1 MPFDPTVPIRRRIA
15 VIGGGI
21 SGLGAAH
28 FLAEDAEVTLF
39 EAGTSLGGHAR
50 TVMAGVSGG
59 QPVDTGFI
67 VFNQANYPLLTALF
81 DRLEV
86 PVVKSNMSFAASL
99 RGGAMEYGLENLRAV
114 FSQRRNMVNP
124 KFLGMI
130 RDILRFNAKALDAA
144 VDRNQPLGEFLRQLG
159 TGDWFRDYYL
169 LPLSGAIWST
179 PPEQVMHFPAQALIQ
194 FFENHALLNHTGQ
207 HQWYTVQGGSAQYVA
222 RLEADLRRRGV
233 RLRVGAPV
241 RSVQRFADRVE
252 IKPAGGGWEV
262 FDEVILATHSD
273 DSLRLL
279 ADPSPQEAG
288 ALGAVR
294 YQPNQITLHADASV
308 MPRRRACWSSW
319 NYTEG
324 PAARQGQ
331 IDLTYWMNKL
341 QPIPANDPMF
351 VTLNTRRPIRENLI
365 YDQVTLRHPVYD
377 LAALQAQR
385 EVARFNGKNRTWF
398 CGAWMKN
405 GFHEDGLSSAADV
418 ARAIQARAPA
428 GVAAE

>member
-50 TVMAGVSGG
+50 TVMAGMSGG

-179 PPEQVMHFPAQALIQ
+179 PPEQVMHVPAQALIQ
-194 FFENHALLNHTGQ
+194 FSRT
-207 HQWYTVQGGSAQYVA
+207 
-222 RLEADLRRRGV
+222 
-233 RLRVGAPV
+233 
-241 RSVQRFADRVE
+241 
-252 IKPAGGGWEV
+252 
-262 FDEVILATHSD
+262 
-273 DSLRLL
+273 
-279 ADPSPQEAG
+279 
-288 ALGAVR
+288 
-294 YQPNQITLHADASV
+294 
-308 MPRRRACWSSW
+308 
-319 NYTEG
+319 
-324 PAARQGQ
+324 
-331 IDLTYWMNKL
+331 
-341 QPIPANDPMF
+341 
-351 VTLNTRRPIRENLI
+351 TR
-365 YDQVTLRHPVYD
+365 
-377 LAALQAQR
+377 
-385 EVARFNGKNRTWF
+385 
-398 CGAWMKN
+398 C
-405 GFHEDGLSSAADV
+405 
-418 ARAIQARAPA
+418 
-428 GVAAE
+428 